1 MAGID
6 TGCSNAT
13 AIIKIENPNLR
24 VLNNIQR
31 ITGFIKVRGLID
43 IITNLDLDAN
53 PRNAKKSPVTK
64 EIIETI
70 RETPELYPFKSKGIL
85 IGASECVELE
95 RNRYSLSFQNLKLEG
110 ILDGGHNTLAIA
122 LYLLDESILLSD
134 NPKFI
139 AEKQK
144 ELNRVKTW
152 DEMKKFWEKM
162 SRPVSNLKQKESNA
176 LDALV
181 PVELLVPDGNSEE
194 NIHDFLTSILLICA
208 ARNNNV
214 QLKDETLA
222 NQDGVFD
229 SLKEILERQ
238 MPDVYDKVSWKTNQL
253 GDIDIRFLISL
264 VWIPLGVALKHLDG
278 KGTLTSIKPLPGTTA
293 YSSKSEA
300 VKRYRELIKAKDT
313 SAKDISEKVTGGDKN
328 TWVVRNSYIKS
339 ALEMVPTVLKVY
351 DYVYENF
358 QDAYNKNDGKFGR
371 IEAVKNESKQRRNF
385 ITPFSRKNI
394 EGPEKMVPPA
404 GYMMPVVYGL
414 RELVKVDEES
424 ETLSWAVDPMKFFGE
439 ISNLTK
445 IVGSFMG
452 NMRDV
457 GFDPQRVGKGDSPY
471 SQVANT
477 VKAMRLELEQ
487 QQNGRKAEEEIAR
500 LKKLLE
506 ERGVDTS
513 E

>member
-1 MAGID
+1 MTGID
-6 TGCSNAT
+6 ASYSNVS
-13 AIIKIENPNLR
+13 AIIKIENPSLR
-24 VLNNIQR
+24 VLNNIRR
-31 ITGFIKVRGLID
+31 ITGFVKVRGLID
-43 IITNLDLDAN
+43 IITNLNLDAN

-64 EIIETI
+64 DIIETI

-122 LYLLDESILLSD
+122 LYLLEESILLSN

-152 DEMKKFWEKM
+152 DEMKKFWGKM
-162 SRPVSNLKQKESNA
+162 IRSVSNLKQKESDA

-181 PVELLVPDGNSEE
+181 PVELLVPDTDSEE

-214 QLKDETLA
+214 QLRDETLA

-238 MPDVYDKVSWKTNQL
+238 IPDVYDKVSWKTNQL

-300 VKRYRELIKAKDT
+300 VKRYRELIK
-313 SAKDISEKVTGGDKN
+313 AKDISEKVTGGDKN

-385 ITPFSRKNI
+385 ITPFGRKNI
-394 EGPEKMVPPA
+394 EGSEKMVPPA

>member
-1 MAGID
+1 MTGID
-6 TGCSNAT
+6 ASYSNVS
-13 AIIKIENPNLR
+13 AIIKIENPSLR
-24 VLNNIQR
+24 VLNNIRR
-31 ITGFIKVRGLID
+31 ITGFVKVRGLID
-43 IITNLDLDAN
+43 IITNLNLDAN

-64 EIIETI
+64 DIIETI

-122 LYLLDESILLSD
+122 LYLLEESILLSN

-152 DEMKKFWEKM
+152 DEMKKFWGKM
-162 SRPVSNLKQKESNA
+162 IRAVSNLKQKESDA

-181 PVELLVPDGNSEE
+181 PVELLVPDTDSEE

-214 QLKDETLA
+214 QLRDETLA

-238 MPDVYDKVSWKTNQL
+238 IPDVYDKVSWKTNQL

-300 VKRYRELIKAKDT
+300 VKRYRELIK
-313 SAKDISEKVTGGDKN
+313 AKDISEKVTGGDKN

-385 ITPFSRKNI
+385 ITPFGRKNI

>member
-122 LYLLDESILLSD
+122 LYLLEESILLSN

-152 DEMKKFWEKM
+152 DEMKKFWGKM
-162 SRPVSNLKQKESNA
+162 IRSVSNLKQKESDA

-181 PVELLVPDGNSEE
+181 PVELLVPDTDSEE

-214 QLKDETLA
+214 QLRDETLA

-238 MPDVYDKVSWKTNQL
+238 IPDVYDKVSWKTNQL

-264 VWIPLGVALKHLDG
+264 VWIPLGVALKYLND

-300 VKRYRELIKAKDT
+300 VKRYRELIK
-313 SAKDISEKVTGGDKN
+313 AKDISEKVTGGDKN

>member
-1 MAGID
+1 MTGID
-6 TGCSNAT
+6 ASYSNVS
-13 AIIKIENPNLR
+13 AIIKIENPSLR
-24 VLNNIQR
+24 VLNNIRR
-31 ITGFIKVRGLID
+31 ITGFVKVRGLID
-43 IITNLDLDAN
+43 IITNLNLDAN

-64 EIIETI
+64 DIIETI

-122 LYLLDESILLSD
+122 LYLLEESILLSN

-152 DEMKKFWEKM
+152 DEMKKFWGKM
-162 SRPVSNLKQKESNA
+162 IRSVSNLKQKESDA

-181 PVELLVPDGNSEE
+181 PVELLVPDTDSEE

-214 QLKDETLA
+214 QLRDETLA

-238 MPDVYDKVSWKTNQL
+238 IPDVYDKVSWKTNQL

-300 VKRYRELIKAKDT
+300 VKRYRELIK
-313 SAKDISEKVTGGDKN
+313 AKDISEKVTGGDKN

-385 ITPFSRKNI
+385 ITPFGRKNI

-424 ETLSWAVDPMKFFGE
+424 KTLSWAVDPMKFFGE
-439 ISNLTK
+439 LPNLSK

>member
-1 MAGID
+1 MTGID
-6 TGCSNAT
+6 ASYSNVS
-13 AIIKIENPNLR
+13 AIIKIENPSLR
-24 VLNNIQR
+24 VLNNIR
-31 ITGFIKVRGLID
+31 RTTGFVKVRGLID
-43 IITNLDLDAN
+43 IITNLNLDAN

-122 LYLLDESILLSD
+122 LYLLEESILLSN

-152 DEMKKFWEKM
+152 DEMKKFWGKM
-162 SRPVSNLKQKESNA
+162 IRSVSNLKQKESDA

-181 PVELLVPDGNSEE
+181 PVELLVPDTDSEE

-214 QLKDETLA
+214 QLRDDTLA

-238 MPDVYDKVSWKTNQL
+238 IPDVYDKVSWKTNQL

-300 VKRYRELIKAKDT
+300 VKRYRELIK
-313 SAKDISEKVTGGDKN
+313 AKDISEKVTGGDKN

-385 ITPFSRKNI
+385 ITPFGRKNI

>member
-1 MAGID
+1 MTGID
-6 TGCSNAT
+6 ASYSNVS
-13 AIIKIENPNLR
+13 AIIKIENPSLR
-24 VLNNIQR
+24 VLNNIRR
-31 ITGFIKVRGLID
+31 ITGFVKVRGLID
-43 IITNLDLDAN
+43 IITNLNLDAN
-53 PRNAKKSPVTK
+53 PRNAKKSPVT
-64 EIIETI
+64 EDIIETI

-122 LYLLDESILLSD
+122 LYLLEESILLSN

-152 DEMKKFWEKM
+152 DEMKKFWGKM
-162 SRPVSNLKQKESNA
+162 IRSVSNLKQKESDA

-181 PVELLVPDGNSEE
+181 PVELLVPDTDSEE

-214 QLKDETLA
+214 QLRDETLA

-238 MPDVYDKVSWKTNQL
+238 IPDVYDKVSWKTNQL

-300 VKRYRELIKAKDT
+300 VKRYRELIK
-313 SAKDISEKVTGGDKN
+313 AKDISEKVTGGDKN

-385 ITPFSRKNI
+385 ITPFGRKNI